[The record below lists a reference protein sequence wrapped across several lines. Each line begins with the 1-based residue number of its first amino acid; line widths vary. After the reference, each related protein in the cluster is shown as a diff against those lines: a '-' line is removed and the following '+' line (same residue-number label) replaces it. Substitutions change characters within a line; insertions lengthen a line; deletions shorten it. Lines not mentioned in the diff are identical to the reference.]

1 MAAGYVDDH
10 RLILYRDGA
19 AARDITAFCGDL
31 TAKDDLD
38 ALSVEVT
45 FHIFKSVWDKYTPAL
60 NLAPGDKIRIVN
72 HGNTVFSG
80 VIVTVTLDG
89 TVTAY
94 DRGWYLNKSEIILQV
109 NNLAAD
115 QVIRQASAKAGVS
128 VASVCSLPTK
138 ITQLWTGKT
147 PADIFDEV
155 LETAEA
161 ETGKNYYYY
170 VAERGLVVAPLPTSA
185 IKAMHRPAENLPG
198 FDITWAL
205 GEVSGEDS
213 ISDTYNAVVI
223 AAESDGRAYRG
234 AQASNA
240 ASIARYGFL
249 QKVETVTENPG
260 TAALGQRVRNL
271 LAGADRVGRK
281 RQISEIWGCD
291 EVRSGVVLD
300 FNSPAFGISGR
311 HRVTS
316 VTHQYG
322 GAGHVMSLEIS
333 ALDEPRAAAAGK
345 SSAEAVKAAS
355 ADSVKVW
362 GLPDL
367 GGGASGGTTV
377 KALFT
382 AYYPAANA
390 LEGGFLDAQG

>member
-1 MAAGYVDDH
+1 MD
-10 RLILYRDGA
+10 RKRP
-19 AARDITAFCGDL
+19 R
-31 TAKDDLD
+31 
-38 ALSVEVT
+38 
-45 FHIFKSVWDKYTPAL
+45 
-60 NLAPGDKIRIVN
+60 RI
-72 HGNTVFSG
+72 
-80 VIVTVTLDG
+80 
-89 TVTAY
+89 
-94 DRGWYLNKSEIILQV
+94 
-109 NNLAAD
+109 
-115 QVIRQASAKAGVS
+115 
-128 VASVCSLPTK
+128 
-138 ITQLWTGKT
+138 
-147 PADIFDEV
+147 IFDEV

-223 AAESDGRAYRG
+223 AGRERRPGVPRRAGVKRGVYCAVRLFTEGGDRDGEPGHGGARTAG
-234 AQASNA
+234 AQP
-240 ASIARYGFL
+240 ARERG
-249 QKVETVTENPG
+249 P
-260 TAALGQRVRNL
+260 RR
-271 LAGADRVGRK
+271 RK

-345 SSAEAVKAAS
+345 SSAAAVKAAS

-362 GLPDL
+362 GLPIS
-367 GGGASGGTTV
+367 AV
-377 KALFT
+377 R
-382 AYYPAANA
+382 PAARR
-390 LEGGFLDAQG
+390 